1 MPSAMS
7 SPSEPVDT
15 VSTSIAALF
24 LPSRMIEPLPKR
36 VRSGRARHQELSICP
51 WTILRRDEALHS
63 LFGAPYGRDSTGSQ
77 RMRRTAPDVLPIARI
92 EAMYTICSR
101 FAICSFRALGSGPF
115 PKPLVPFD
123 SLGWPLLENTPNNNR
138 RLLNV
143 ISMTATSTRLG
154 GSGQPS
160 VEPDAL
166 EAIGG
171 LSVASPARPPQLAAS
186 VGAGKGVGIG
196 KSRCCSIPK
205 RSLIFCS

>member
-1 MPSAMS
+1 MIRSHCRAFAARLRTPVTARKRCAGSVLLMAGIRQAHNGCAGRPPMCSPLRGSRQCTLFVLS
-7 SPSEPVDT
+7 SQYV
-15 VSTSIAALF
+15 
-24 LPSRMIEPLPKR
+24 
-36 VRSGRARHQELSICP
+36 
-51 WTILRRDEALHS
+51 
-63 LFGAPYGRDSTGSQ
+63 LFGLWVRAPF
-77 RMRRTAPDVLPIARI
+77 RMLV
-92 EAMYTICSR
+92 
-101 FAICSFRALGSGPF
+101 
-115 PKPLVPFD
+115 VPFD

-143 ISMTATSTRLG
+143 ISMTATNLSTRLG

-205 RSLIFCS
+205 RSLIFCLVGCLVW